1 MAQRIVLLMAFLLL
15 PSTVLYSAD
24 LFAIRAADATD
35 QEIVMARKDTPPEN
49 TLKQMGAFKVRK
61 NAERLAEELERDG
74 MKPVVLAG
82 VTNENQEIYRV
93 YIREQGGVTH
103 AEKLPQTFVEN
114 ITAEEAQDALSPETP
129 RKLVQDPWAVQQ
141 ESPLLVVRN
150 FSRKEYGEEFSE
162 NMKKAGYLVMIR
174 EVPSGNG
181 QTTYVVSA
189 EKPQAQPERTVL
201 PSEID
206 KPSQPVITAKTEPPP
221 PSPDRIR
228 EIPGEAVSEE
238 LPVGTPKER
247 VSGDVFGKKG
257 GFVHPFLSIT
267 EYYTDN
273 VFYSNDKKADDFIT
287 VLSPGIW
294 LAVPHVYEKLL
305 KIDTSDISPGG
316 FSLSRYKPEEFKR
329 YQAYLFYNADIEK
342 FAKHSSEDA
351 VNHKAEGFFQY
362 NLRGGL
368 SFEVMDQYIDSHDDR
383 GSGIYAELDKFRTN
397 LANFIVKYAIS
408 ERFELR
414 VDSSYFLVNYD
425 KARNNY
431 RDRHDWSLSAYT
443 FYKAM
448 PKTRFFIE
456 YEYVDITYDK
466 NILSDSQEHHYFG
479 GIQWDITAK
488 SKGSI
493 KAGYGAKDF
502 ASATKTSNDFIFEA
516 QIDHHF
522 TPKTS
527 LMLKASRRTTETD
540 ISTTDFVVSD
550 TIELEYLQR
559 ITAKI
564 TADIKLSYTR
574 DAYKDEFTYGGRTAP
589 LDDDYYFGAF
599 ALQYKFREWLFA
611 DAGYIFIKRASS
623 FSDFDYTTNVI
634 FFRITGSL

>member
-15 PSTVLYSAD
+15 PSTVLCAAD

-35 QEIVMARKDTPPEN
+35 QKIVMERKGPPPED
-49 TLKQMGAFKVRK
+49 TLQQMGAFKIRK
-61 NAERLAEELERDG
+61 NAERLAEELELDG
-74 MKPVVLAG
+74 MEPVVLAG
-82 VTNENQEIYRV
+82 VTNENEEIYRV
-93 YIREQGGVTH
+93 YIREQGEVTH
-103 AEKLPQTFVEN
+103 TDKPPQTIVKN
-114 ITAEEAQDALSPETP
+114 IAAEDTQDSLPPETP
-129 RKLVQDPWAVQQ
+129 RTLVQDRVV
-141 ESPLLVVRN
+141 EEENLLLVVRN
-150 FSRKEYGEEFSE
+150 FSRKADGEEFSE
-162 NMKKAGYLVMIR
+162 NMEKAGYLVITR
-174 EVPSGNG
+174 EIPSGNG
-181 QTTYVVSA
+181 QPTYVVSA
-189 EKPQAQPERTVL
+189 GKPRVQPGSTV
-201 PSEID
+201 PSGEAAMT
-206 KPSQPVITAKTEPPP
+206 SQPVVTAKTEPPP
-221 PSPDRIR
+221 PSPDIIR
-228 EIPGEAVSEE
+228 ETPGKAVSEE

-273 VFYSNDKKADDFIT
+273 VFYSNDKKDDDFIT

-305 KIDTSDISPGG
+305 RIETSDISPGG

-342 FAKHSSEDA
+342 FAKHSSENA
-351 VNHKAEGFFQY
+351 VNHKFEGFFQY

-368 SFEVMDQYIDSHDDR
+368 SFEVMDQYIDSHDAR

-425 KARNNY
+425 EARNNY
-431 RDRHDWSLSAYT
+431 RDRHDWSLAAYT
-443 FYKAM
+443 FYKAT

-456 YEYVDITYDK
+456 YEYVDITYEK
-466 NILSDSQEHHYFG
+466 NIISDSQEHHYFG

-493 KAGYGAKDF
+493 KTGYGTKDF
-502 ASATKTSNDFIFEA
+502 ASATETNNDFIFEA

-589 LDDDYYFGAF
+589 LNDDYYYGAF

-611 DAGYIFIKRASS
+611 DAGYIFLKRDSS
-623 FSDFDYTTNVI
+623 FSDFDYTTNAI

>member
-1 MAQRIVLLMAFLLL
+1 MAQSIILLMVFLLF

-24 LFAIRAADATD
+24 LFAIRTADATD
-35 QEIVMARKDTPPEN
+35 QEIVMERKDAPPGN
-49 TLKQMGAFKVRK
+49 TLKQMGAFQIRK
-61 NAERLAEELERDG
+61 NAERLAEKLERDG
-74 MKPVVLAG
+74 MEPVVLAV
-82 VTNENQEIYRV
+82 VTNENQTIYKV
-93 YIREQGGVTH
+93 YIRKQGGATH
-103 AEKLPQTFVEN
+103 KDKLPRKFAEN
-114 ITAEEAQDALSPETP
+114 IVAEEAQDSLPPETP
-129 RKLVQDPWAVQQ
+129 RQLAQDRAVQ
-141 ESPLLVVRN
+141 EEDLLLVLRN
-150 FSRKEYGEEFSE
+150 FSSKAEGEEFSG
-162 NMKKAGYLVMIR
+162 NMEKAGYLVMMR
-174 EVPSGNG
+174 EVPTGNG
-181 QTTYVVSA
+181 QPIYVVSA
-189 EKPQAQPERTVL
+189 EKPQVQSGSTVL
-201 PSEID
+201 SGEID
-206 KPSQPVITAKTEPPP
+206 KTSQPVITTKAEPPP
-221 PSPDRIR
+221 PSPDIIR
-228 EIPGEAVSEE
+228 ETPGKAVPEE

-247 VSGDVFGKKG
+247 VSKDVLGKRG

-267 EYYTDN
+267 EYYIDN
-273 VFYSNDKKADDFIT
+273 VFYSNDRKDDDFIT

-305 KIDTSDISPGG
+305 RVETSDISPGG

-351 VNHKAEGFFQY
+351 VNHKFEGFFQY

-408 ERFELR
+408 ERLELR
-414 VDSSYFLVNYD
+414 VDSSYFLVNYA

-443 FYKAM
+443 FYKAT
-448 PKTRFFIE
+448 PKMRFFIE
-456 YEYVDITYDK
+456 YEYIDITYDK
-466 NILSDSQEHHYFG
+466 NIVSDSQEHHYFG

-493 KAGYGAKDF
+493 KAGYGTKDF
-502 ASATKTSNDFIFEA
+502 ASATETSNDFIFEA

-527 LMLKASRRTTETD
+527 LILKASRRTTETD

-559 ITAKI
+559 ITAKV

-589 LDDDYYFGAF
+589 LDDDYYYGAF

-611 DAGYIFIKRASS
+611 DAGYIFMKRDSS
-623 FSDFDYTTNVI
+623 FSDFDYTTNVM
-634 FFRITGSL
+634 FVRITGSL

>member
-1 MAQRIVLLMAFLLL
+1 MAQRIALLMVFLILS
-15 PSTVLYSAD
+15 PTVLYAAD
-24 LFAIRAADATD
+24 FVAIRAADATG
-35 QEIVMARKDTPPEN
+35 QKIIIERKDSPPEN

-61 NAERLAEELERDG
+61 NAERLVQELERDG
-74 MKPVVLAG
+74 MEPVVLKG

-93 YIREQGGVTH
+93 YIREQGGVTP
-103 AEKLPQTFVEN
+103 ADKPQQTFAEN
-114 ITAEEAQDALSPETP
+114 ISSEETQGSLSPETP
-129 RKLVQDPWAVQQ
+129 RQPAQ
-141 ESPLLVVRN
+141 EPMAIQEENLLLVVRN

-162 NMKKAGYLVMIR
+162 NMEKSGYLVMMR
-174 EVPSGNG
+174 EVPSGKG

-189 EKPQAQPERTVL
+189 ERPQRQQGSTVL
-201 PSEID
+201 SGEARMTSP
-206 KPSQPVITAKTEPPP
+206 PVITAKTEPPP
-221 PSPDRIR
+221 PSPDLLR
-228 EIPGEAVSEE
+228 ETPGEAVSEG
-238 LPVGTPKER
+238 LPIGTPKER

-273 VFYSNDKKADDFIT
+273 VFYSKDGKEDDFIT

-305 KIDTSDISPGG
+305 RIETSDISPGG
-316 FSLSRYKPEEFKR
+316 FSLSRYKPEEFQR

-351 VNHKAEGFFQY
+351 VNHKFEGFFQY

-368 SFEVMDQYIDSHDDR
+368 SFEIMDQYVDSHDAR

-397 LANFIVKYAIS
+397 LANLIVKYAIS

-425 KARNNY
+425 EARNNY

-443 FYKAM
+443 FYKAT

-456 YEYVDITYDK
+456 YEYIDITYDK

-502 ASATKTSNDFIFEA
+502 ASATKTNNDFIFEA

-527 LMLKASRRTTETD
+527 LMLKASRKTTETD

-550 TIELEYLQR
+550 TVELEYLQR
-559 ITAKI
+559 VTAKI

-589 LDDDYYFGAF
+589 LDDDYYYGAF
-599 ALQYKFREWLFA
+599 ALQYKFREWVFA
-611 DAGYIFIKRASS
+611 DAGYIFMKRASS

-634 FFRITGSL
+634 FIRITGTL